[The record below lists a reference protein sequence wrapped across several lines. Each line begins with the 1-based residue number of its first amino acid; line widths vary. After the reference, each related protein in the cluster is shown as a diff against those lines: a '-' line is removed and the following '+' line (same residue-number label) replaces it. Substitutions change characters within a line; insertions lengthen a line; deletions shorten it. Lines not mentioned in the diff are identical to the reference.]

1 MEFKKA
7 HPKKTKNFENST
19 NRFKWSKNNEFL
31 GSLNN
36 VKPVMRCE
44 IDDCALEVA
53 TIKPFAQENKDQN
66 NDETSTRYS
75 NIASVVNDEDE
86 IYVSD
91 EEFSLEEALQ
101 RMIEV
106 E

>member
-7 HPKKTKNFENST
+7 HPKKTQNFENST
-19 NRFKWSKNNEFL
+19 NRFKWSKNNKFL

-101 RMIEV
+101 RMTEV

>member
-36 VKPVMRCE
+36 VKLVMPRE

-53 TIKPFAQENKDQN
+53 TIKK
-66 NDETSTRYS
+66 TR
-75 NIASVVNDEDE
+75 IE
-86 IYVSD
+86 ITVKLVLD
-91 EEFSLEEALQ
+91 IQILLAL
-101 RMIEV
+101 
-106 E
+106 